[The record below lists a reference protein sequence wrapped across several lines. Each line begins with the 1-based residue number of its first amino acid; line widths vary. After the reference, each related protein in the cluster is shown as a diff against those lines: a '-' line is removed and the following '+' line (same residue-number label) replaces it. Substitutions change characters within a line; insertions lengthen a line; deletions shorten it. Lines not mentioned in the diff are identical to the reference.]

1 MRDILF
7 RGFHEC
13 ENGKQKA
20 FYNCEW
26 HTGDWVCGKSILFL
40 KENGGEY
47 YMPKCDEKCK
57 TIHLENGDIEESN
70 CADYNTA
77 FYKVAPETVC
87 QYTELTDKNGKKTF
101 ENDIVKSYYKLQHGE
116 SKYTD
121 EQSIG
126 VIEYDLKLAHFCCRV
141 LKGKD
146 VGIKHYFNRYSNFE
160 IIGNK
165 FENLELLEV
174 EE

>member
-1 MRDILF
+1 MREILF

-13 ENGKQKA
+13 EEGSENA
-20 FYNCEW
+20 FYNGEW
-26 HTGDWVCGKSILFL
+26 HKGEWVYGKSILYL

-57 TIHLENGDIEESN
+57 TIHLENGDIEEIN

-87 QYTELTDKNGKKTF
+87 QYTGRDYKNGKKIF
-101 ENDIVKSYYKLQHGE
+101 DGDIVKVFDRPRNRDVFGLIKFG
-116 SKYTD
+116 
-121 EQSIG
+121 IF
-126 VIEYDLKLAHFCCRV
+126 AFNV
-141 LKGKD
+141 LFYIDWEKTLTG
-146 VGIKHYFNRYSNFE
+146 SNILRTELGYWHDKIE

-165 FENLELLEV
+165 FENPELLEV